1 MQQSRRSL
9 SLNDETDY
17 GLCFACGPRNDCG
30 LRLQFVREGDT
41 VKTTY
46 SPTEHLQG
54 FPGYAHGGVI
64 GTLLD
69 EVMSRVSVLEN
80 RWTMTAR
87 MDVRFRR
94 PVLTGQTVTA
104 VGEKVRERRGFYELA
119 AAWCCRMERW
129 PPTAPPCTRRFPTL
143 RWRRWPPGIRGWA
156 RSGWWAGASA
166 LNRKFF
172 H

>member
-104 VGEKVRERRGFYELA
+104 VGEKVRERRGFYETRGRVVLPDGTVAADGTAMYAPVPDATLA
-119 AAWCCRMERW
+119 EMAAGYPRLGTEWMV
-129 PPTAPPCTRRFPTL
+129 
-143 RWRRWPPGIRGWA
+143 GG
-156 RSGWWAGASA
+156 G
-166 LNRKFF
+166 
-172 H
+172 